1 VIVAHVAE
9 HDRAVGHITCD
20 DRHGELRRLSEAQ
33 SPRCASDAFT
43 VCHAEPCDD
52 EESLASV
59 RRSNVRGA
67 EIKPERIIPRF
78 GKVSENDVQ
87 PPRQESCDVLHDDDA
102 RSKNASDARELK
114 PQTAALAC
122 EASAFPSDRHVL
134 TWEPA
139 AEDVNAG
146 SVGADASHVVIS
158 KSVRPVSREDAAAPR
173 VLFALPDR
181 RDIVASIAKRTLKA
195 EIQPTDTREQRPDGE
210 RAGHANTSA
219 TMRSAVSA
227 CASIDPAATS

>member
-1 VIVAHVAE
+1 M
-9 HDRAVGHITCD
+9 
-20 DRHGELRRLSEAQ
+20 
-33 SPRCASDAFT
+33 
-43 VCHAEPCDD
+43 
-52 EESLASV
+52 

-67 EIKPERIIPRF
+67 EIEPERIIPRF

-102 RSKNASDARELK
+102 RSKNASDARELE

-134 TWEPA
+134 TREPA

-158 KSVRPVSREDAAAPR
+158 KSVRPVSRKDAATPR

-181 RDIVASIAKRTLKA
+181 RDIVASITKRTFKA
-195 EIQPTDTREQRPDGE
+195 EIQTADTREQRPDGE
-210 RAGHANTSA
+210 SARHASTTA
-219 TMRSAVSA
+219 TMRAAVAA
-227 CASIDPAATS
+227 CSSLTAWR